1 MVPRNR
7 AGDTGADTAGI
18 SLAEHLLVWSWRKIA
33 TGRADC
39 PLIAWEFKRFC
50 GEDAAEVLATLCAFL
65 RALAYAGRRRL
76 QIGYPGCAVL
86 TADERQCLLLI
97 AAAQTGD
104 EVRFDA
110 HLRWLARAGFS
121 PRYLFRPVR
130 LERPS
135 TCMTFNCRGPCWSRQ
150 IWAGALQSAT
160 EMAWIA
166 CLPGPVWRR
175 PAGNRSH
182 GA

>member
-7 AGDTGADTAGI
+7 AGDTEADTAEI
-18 SLAEHLLVWSWRKIA
+18 SLAEHLLVWSWRKIV

-50 GEDAAEVLATLCAFL
+50 GEDAAEVLASLCAFL
-65 RALAYAGRRRL
+65 RALAYAGRPRL

-110 HLRWLARAGFS
+110 HLRWLARAGFRPALS
-121 PRYLFRPVR
+121 ISARALGTALKVHDLLLPRPV
-130 LERPS
+130 LVAPNMDGS
-135 TCMTFNCRGPCWSRQ
+135 
-150 IWAGALQSAT
+150 
-160 EMAWIA
+160 IA
-166 CLPGPVWRR
+166 VGD
-175 PAGNRSH
+175 
-182 GA
+182 